1 MPEINPYFSQLV
13 RTDALTNSGNHV
25 SFFDWLISIQSK
37 EQFTPFTLV
46 STNLRGL
53 QTLNAKSGRQA
64 GDTALRWAANVIRD
78 HSKEHPFR
86 MGSEYICVLSEGTP
100 QTQSAAVKSIYE
112 TLNAQA
118 STASLQ
124 QPAADVIGITFSDRN
139 QCSPENLLSAYYGAL
154 FFLQQKPELS
164 FQVFDSRNMNPV
176 TGFMGYVIS
185 HTVSRFTSIGNMLDQ
200 SNELAFTDPIST
212 LPNARAAM
220 IKLQETI
227 EQAFNEK
234 TSFSLLLVDG
244 DNLRAYNQ
252 ISYIGGDDMIRR
264 LGETLKKEIRPT
276 DYIARWRKGDQFLI
290 ILPNSNAQS
299 GAAVGERMR
308 VSIDQVSKEWM
319 IRSSISVGVVGCPQ
333 HGKTSPKLI
342 EVATEAINRAKEMG
356 KNRVAVFP

>member
-13 RTDALTNSGNHV
+13 RADALTNSGNHV
-25 SFFDWLISIQSK
+25 SFFDWLINSQSR
-37 EQFTPFTLV
+37 EPFTPFTLV

-53 QTLNAKSGRQA
+53 QTLNANSGRQA

-78 HSKEHPFR
+78 HCNENPFR
-86 MGSEYICVLSEGTP
+86 MGSEYICILTEGST
-100 QTQSAAVKSIYE
+100 QTQTAVVKSIYE

-118 STASLQ
+118 STAALQ
-124 QPAADVIGITFSDRN
+124 KPAADVIGITFYDRT
-139 QCSPENLLSAYYGAL
+139 QSSPESLLSAYYGAL
-154 FFLQQKPELS
+154 FYLQQKPELS
-164 FQVFDSRNMNPV
+164 FHIFDSRSMTPV

-200 SNELAFTDPIST
+200 SNELAFTDPISG
-212 LPNARAAM
+212 LPNARAAT
-220 IKLQETI
+220 IKLRETI

-234 TSFSLLLVDG
+234 TSFSVLLIDG

-252 ISYIGGDDMIRR
+252 ISYIGGDDMIQR
-264 LGETLKKEIRPT
+264 LGATLKKEIRPT
-276 DYIARWRKGDQFLI
+276 DFIARWQKGDQFLV

-308 VSIDQVSKEWM
+308 VSIEQESKEWM
-319 IRSSISVGVVGCPQ
+319 IRSSISLGVIGCPQ
-333 HGKTSPKLI
+333 HGKTAPKLI
-342 EVATEAINRAKEMG
+342 EVATEALNRAKEMG